1 MAENKKKVY
10 LITFKCDCI
19 LGECAQIINDEC
31 GLSDLGYRIDF
42 EQMEGNLSKDTKKI
56 LFTSY
61 PYDITVTDTET
72 NETITEV
79 VDNSGDTVTIEECVE
94 SVSESWVEKKLKLQ
108 KGNRYY
114 IQGYQTNNDTFTKK
128 ISFKIVTEGAFDV
141 NKLCMIYDDSFY
153 ELHCSIFKEESEG
166 ILCDTIIPE
175 EDIFNPYELYY
186 DSKKFK
192 CNKFRIDRA
201 LRGESYMTF
210 EWE

>member
-1 MAENKKKVY
+1 M
-10 LITFKCDCI
+10 
-19 LGECAQIINDEC
+19 
-31 GLSDLGYRIDF
+31 
-42 EQMEGNLSKDTKKI
+42 
-56 LFTSY
+56 FTSY

-128 ISFKIVTEGAFDV
+128 ISFKIETEGAFDV